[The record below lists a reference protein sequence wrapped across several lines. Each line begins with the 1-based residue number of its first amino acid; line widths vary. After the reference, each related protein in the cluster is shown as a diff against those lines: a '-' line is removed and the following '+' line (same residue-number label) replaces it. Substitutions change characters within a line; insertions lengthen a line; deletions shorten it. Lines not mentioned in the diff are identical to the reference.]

1 MVYKVTRMIMM
12 FTALVQLALSQI
24 HIEMITK
31 LFVRDVGFYLFIFII
46 SGLLIL
52 FNLTSMKDAA
62 SGRLGMYIVV
72 TLMSL
77 LSCSIFTLKV
87 WGDYLVQ
94 DSVLLEDIRLSL
106 IFIIASAVIYLVG
119 GVIVLIKS
127 LKKEGTGSYA

>member
-12 FTALVQLALSQI
+12 CTALVQLALSQI